1 MSIKVLCNLCGSD
14 HYTVVYDTRIKEQ
27 EDNYSDSYKITDHSV
42 SVAVRLVKCCKCGL
56 IYMNPRT
63 DHTKIHNNYISM
75 ADDFYVQE
83 GAGRRKSADFI
94 LKYLEKI
101 NKKGRILDVG
111 CATGFLL
118 DQARKQ
124 GWEVYGVE
132 LSAWA
137 VDYAKNKLQ
146 LPNITQGLL
155 KEANYPANFFDV
167 VVLKDVI
174 EHLTDPKETLEQIR
188 YVLKPSGIMCCN
200 TPDID
205 SLASKI
211 LGAKWW
217 GIKQSHLFYFNKNSL
232 SALFKA
238 TGFVP
243 LKIRSHARTFT
254 LNYWIYNLL
263 GYRPAFGFVRSWLDK
278 KPSWGNK
285 LVCIDLGD
293 QVEIFARKSR
303 QLKYLH
309 ELEIPPDTSVAKLPM
324 KACVVLPAYNAAAT
338 LKRTLADIPSIID
351 EIILV
356 DDASTDN
363 TADLARSLGLKV
375 FVHGKNTGYGGNQK
389 TCYKNALSL
398 GADIVV
404 MLHPDYQY
412 DPTDIPKLIEPILS
426 GRADAV
432 FGSRMMKGGALEGGM
447 PLWKHNANILL
458 TALENVVLGIYLT
471 EYHSGFRAYSAKYL
485 KGVNYEANSDGFVF
499 DTEII
504 VQGVVKYMKFDEV
517 PIRTRYFDEASS
529 IKLGPSIV
537 YGLNILKTLLK
548 FFLYKHGMRFKQ
560 FE

>member
-1 MSIKVLCNLCGSD
+1 MPTKVLCNLCGAD
-14 HYTVVYDTRIKEQ
+14 HYKVVYDTLVKEQ
-27 EDNYSDSYKITDHSV
+27 EDIFNDPYKITDHSV
-42 SVAVRLVKCCKCGL
+42 DLQVRIVKCCKCGL
-56 IYMNPRT
+56 IYMNPRPELERIQ
-63 DHTKIHNNYISM
+63 KNYEAM
-75 ADDFYVQE
+75 ADDFYTHE
-83 GAGRRKSADFI
+83 EAGRRRSADSI
-94 LKYLEKI
+94 LKYLKKL
-101 NKKGRILDVG
+101 NKKGRVLDVG

-118 DQARKQ
+118 DQARAM

-132 LSAWA
+132 LSSWA
-137 VDYAKNKLQ
+137 VDYAKNKLK
-146 LPNITQGLL
+146 LSNITQGSL
-155 KEANYPANFFDV
+155 KDAHYPENFFDV
-167 VVLKDVI
+167 VILKDVI
-174 EHLTDPKETLEQIR
+174 EHLTDPKETLEQVR
-188 YVLKPSGIMCCN
+188 HVLNPAGVICCN

-205 SLASKI
+205 SLVSKV

-232 SALFKA
+232 NALFKA

-254 LNYWIYNLL
+254 YNYWIYNLV
-263 GYRPAFGFVRSWLDK
+263 GFKPEFAFVRSWLDK
-278 KPSWGNK
+278 KPSWADR
-285 LVCIDLGD
+285 LLCFDLGD

-309 ELEIPPDTSVAKLPM
+309 ELEILPEPSVPKPM
-324 KACVVLPAYNAAAT
+324 KVCVVLPAFNAAST
-338 LKRTLADIPSIID
+338 LNRTLADIPSGID

-356 DDASTDN
+356 DDASSDN
-363 TADLARSLGLKV
+363 TAQLARSLGLKV
-375 FVHGKNTGYGGNQK
+375 FAHEKNTGYGGNQK
-389 TCYKNALSL
+389 TCYKNALAG

-412 DPTDIPKLIEPILS
+412 DPTAINQLIEPIKS

-447 PLWKHNANILL
+447 PIWKHNANILL

-485 KGVNYEANSDGFVF
+485 RSVNYEANSNGFVF

-504 VQGVVKYMKFDEV
+504 VQGVVKYMRFEEV

-529 IKLGPSIV
+529 IKLWPSII
-537 YGLNILKTLLK
+537 YGLNILKTLFK
-548 FFLYKHGMRFKQ
+548 FFLYKQGFRLKLFD
-560 FE
+560 

>member
-1 MSIKVLCNLCGSD
+1 MLCNLCGSN
-14 HYTVVYDTRIKEQ
+14 HYTVVYDTRVKEQ
-27 EDNYSDSYKITDHSV
+27 EDNFSDSYKITDHCV
-42 SVAVRLVKCCKCGL
+42 DGAVRVVKCCKCGL
-56 IYMNPRT
+56 IYMNPRE
-63 DHTKIHNNYISM
+63 DHVLIQKNYTAM
-75 ADDFYVQE
+75 TDDFYVQE
-83 GAGRRKSADFI
+83 DAGRRKSADFI
-94 LKYLEKI
+94 LRYLEKI
-101 NKKGRILDVG
+101 SKKGRILDVG

-118 DQARKQ
+118 DQARKR

-146 LPNITQGLL
+146 LPNITQGPL
-155 KEANYPANFFDV
+155 KEADYPANFFDV

-188 YVLKPSGIMCCN
+188 YILKPAGIMCCN

-243 LKIRSHARTFT
+243 LKVRSHARTFT
-254 LNYWIYNLL
+254 LNYWISNFLKFK
-263 GYRPAFGFVRSWLDK
+263 PAFGFIRCWLDK
-278 KPSWGNK
+278 RPSWANQ
-285 LVCIDLGD
+285 LLCIDLGD

-309 ELEIPPDTSVAKLPM
+309 ELEPPVEADAPKQSM
-324 KACVVLPAYNAAAT
+324 KVCVVLPAYNAAAT
-338 LKRTLADIPSIID
+338 LKRTLADIPSVVD

-356 DDASTDN
+356 DDNSQDN
-363 TADLARSLGLKV
+363 TAQLARSLGLKV
-375 FVHGKNTGYGGNQK
+375 FVHDKNTGYGGNQK
-389 TCYKNALSL
+389 TCYKNALSS

-412 DPTDIPKLIEPILS
+412 DPTAIPRLIEPILS

-432 FGSRMMKGGALEGGM
+432 FGSRMLKGGALEGGM

-485 KGVNYEANSDGFVF
+485 RGVNYEANSDGFVF

-504 VQGVVKYMKFDEV
+504 VQGVVKYMKFEEV

-529 IKLGPSIV
+529 IKLWPSIV
-537 YGLNILKTLLK
+537 YGLNILTALFK
-548 FFLYKHGMRFKQ
+548 FVLYKNGLRFKQ

>member
-1 MSIKVLCNLCGSD
+1 
-14 HYTVVYDTRIKEQ
+14 
-27 EDNYSDSYKITDHSV
+27 
-42 SVAVRLVKCCKCGL
+42 
-56 IYMNPRT
+56 
-63 DHTKIHNNYISM
+63 M
-75 ADDFYVQE
+75 ADDLYVQE
-83 GAGRRKSADFI
+83 EAGRRRSADFI
-94 LKYLEKI
+94 LKYLKKI
-101 NKKGRILDVG
+101 NKTGKILDVG

-118 DQARKQ
+118 DQARQQ

-146 LPNITQGLL
+146 LPNIIRASLT
-155 KEANYPANFFDV
+155 EANYPANFFDV

-174 EHLTDPKETLEQIR
+174 EHLTDPKKNLEQIR
-188 YVLKPSGIMCCN
+188 RILKPAGIICCN

-205 SLASKI
+205 SLVSKI

-217 GIKQSHLFYFNKNSL
+217 GIKQSHIFYFNKNSL
-232 SALFKA
+232 NALFKA

-243 LKIRSHARTFT
+243 IKIRSHARTFT

-263 GYRPAFGFVRSWLDK
+263 KQKPGFEFIRSLLNK
-278 KPSWGNK
+278 KPSWADK
-285 LVCIDLGD
+285 LICVDLGD

-309 ELEIPPDTSVAKLPM
+309 ELESPIEDVLPKRSM
-324 KACVVLPAYNAAAT
+324 KVFVVLPAYNAAST
-338 LKRTLADIPSIID
+338 LKRTLADIPSGVD

-356 DDASTDN
+356 DDASSDN
-363 TADLARSLGLKV
+363 TAELARSLGLKV
-375 FVHGKNTGYGGNQK
+375 FVHQKNTGYGGNQK
-389 TCYKNALSL
+389 TCYKNALNL

-412 DPTDIPKLIEPILS
+412 DPTAITVLIEPILS

-485 KGVNYEANSDGFVF
+485 EGVNFQANSNGFVF

-504 VQGVVKYMKFDEV
+504 VQGVVKYMKFEEV
-517 PIRTRYFDEASS
+517 PIKTRYFDEASS
-529 IKLGPSIV
+529 IKLWPSIV
-537 YGLNILKTLLK
+537 YGLNILKTLFK
-548 FFLYKHGMRFKQ
+548 FILYRCGLRFKQ
-560 FE
+560 FD

>member
-1 MSIKVLCNLCGSD
+1 MSIKVLCNLCGAD
-14 HYTVVYDTRIKEQ
+14 HYTVVYDTLVKGQ
-27 EDNYSDSYKITDHSV
+27 ENNVSDSYQITDHSV
-42 SVAVRLVKCCKCGL
+42 NLTVRIVKCCKCGL

-63 DHTKIHNNYISM
+63 DPGQIHKNYTSM
-75 ADDFYVQE
+75 ADDYYVQE
-83 GAGRRKSADFI
+83 EAGRRRSADSI
-94 LKYLEKI
+94 LKYLKKI
-101 NKKGRILDVG
+101 NKTGRILDVG

-118 DQARKQ
+118 DQARRG

-146 LPNITQGLL
+146 LPNVTLGSLI
-155 KEANYPANFFDV
+155 EAGYPANFFDA

-174 EHLTDPKETLEQIR
+174 EHLTDPKETLEHIR
-188 YVLKPSGIMCCN
+188 RILKPSGVICCN

-205 SLASKI
+205 SLVSKI

-217 GIKQSHLFYFNKNSL
+217 GIKQSHIFYFNKNSL
-232 SALFKA
+232 NAMFKA

-243 LKIRSHARTFT
+243 IKVRSHARTFT
-254 LNYWIYNLL
+254 LNYWITNLL
-263 GYRPAFGFVRSWLDK
+263 KEKPGFGFVRSILDK
-278 KPSWGNK
+278 KPSWANR
-285 LVCIDLGD
+285 LLCMDLGD

-303 QLKYLH
+303 QLKYLD
-309 ELEIPPDTSVAKLPM
+309 ELESPVQTDTPKRSM
-324 KACVVLPAYNAAAT
+324 KVCVVLPAYNAAST
-338 LKRTLADIPSIID
+338 LKRTLADIPSGVD

-356 DDASTDN
+356 DDASSDN
-363 TADLARSLGLKV
+363 TAELARSLGLKV
-375 FVHGKNTGYGGNQK
+375 FVHAKNTGYGGNQK
-389 TCYKNALSL
+389 TCYKNALDS

-412 DPTDIPKLIEPILS
+412 DPTAIPALIEPILS

-471 EYHSGFRAYSAKYL
+471 EYHSGFRAYSARYL
-485 KGVNYEANSDGFVF
+485 ESVNFAANSDGFVF

-504 VQGVVKYMKFDEV
+504 VQGVVKYMKFEEV
-517 PIRTRYFDEASS
+517 PIKTRYFDEASS
-529 IKLGPSIV
+529 IKLGPSIL
-537 YGLNILKTLLK
+537 YGLNILKTLFK
-548 FFLYKHGMRFKQ
+548 FVVYKWGFKFKQ